1 MISEKREAVVD
12 VEVPVKEYMP
22 KGNVQKENHRMEWP
36 AVPSLSMI
44 HFQILNPRI
53 YCGENLDFT
62 FTIENSSSHS
72 VIVSL
77 DYELSYSESD
87 GSMICQRFPISSGK
101 CPVGYM
107 LYNYSHVPGSSRF
120 AGYSTPAE
128 VPVSGELS
136 ILINGKK
143 QQPLP
148 FEVLLPS
155 SC

>member
-77 DYELSYSESD
+77 DY
-87 GSMICQRFPISSGK
+87 
-101 CPVGYM
+101 
-107 LYNYSHVPGSSRF
+107 
-120 AGYSTPAE
+120 
-128 VPVSGELS
+128 
-136 ILINGKK
+136 
-143 QQPLP
+143 
-148 FEVLLPS
+148 
-155 SC
+155 

>member
-1 MISEKREAVVD
+1 
-12 VEVPVKEYMP
+12 MP
-22 KGNVQKENHRMEWP
+22 KGNVQKENHRKEWP

-77 DYELSYSESD
+77 DYELSYSESG
-87 GSMICQRFPISSGK
+87 GSLVCRKFPISSGK

-107 LYNYSHVPGSSRF
+107 LYNYSHVPASSIF
-120 AGYSTPAE
+120 YGYPVTPP
-128 VPVSGELS
+128 VPVSGELC

-155 SC
+155 TC